1 MIIKTV
7 HYSALLN
14 LGNYNNERIGFTAE
28 LEDGEN
34 PEAAI
39 DKLRSK
45 VKEVGGV
52 NAEELYQNIY
62 QKQQELRNLERKA
75 RKATE
80 EWNAL
85 AEFLRPQGIKKD
97 VVDMPMLTNLLPEV
111 KEEVI
116 TNGEFLEDEQ
126 TF

>member
-7 HYSALLN
+7 HYCATLN
-14 LGNYNNERIGFTAE
+14 LGNYSNEKIGFTAQ
-28 LEDGEN
+28 LESGESA
-34 PEAAI
+34 ESAI

-62 QKQQELRNLERKA
+62 QKQQELRDLERKA
-75 RKATE
+75 RKATQ

-85 AEFLRPQGIKKD
+85 AEFLRTQGIKKD
-97 VVDMPMLTNLLPEV
+97 AVDMPMLTNLLPEV

-116 TNGEFLEDEQ
+116 TEGEFLESGTD
-126 TF
+126 F